1 MKKKEGFLKLI
12 IFYKSCMG
20 IGELVFSLILLRH
33 LDETMVSV
41 LTGAALRLNLNMDS
55 LVVEWGL
62 RQAAAFGENFVLGT
76 VVVLSTF
83 SVLNL
88 IEAFGLHLRRRW
100 AEWMTVI
107 GTGVLIPYELYLMV
121 SSFSVPKLLVLII
134 NSLIVYYLAKHREL
148 FGRKG
153 ERTVVSCDEPVVGGI
168 QQDKN
173 LDLGPEK

>member
-12 IFYKSCMG
+12 IFYKTCMG
-20 IGELVFSLILLRH
+20 IGEFIVAVSLLGY
-33 LDETMVSV
+33 LDESLALV
-41 LTGAALRLNLNMDS
+41 LTRAALWLNLSMDS
-55 LVVEWGL
+55 LVVVWVI
-62 RQAAAFGENFVLGT
+62 RQAETLGENFVLGT
-76 VVVLSTF
+76 VVALSIF
-83 SVLNL
+83 SALNL
-88 IEAFGLHLRRRW
+88 VEVFGLHLRRRW